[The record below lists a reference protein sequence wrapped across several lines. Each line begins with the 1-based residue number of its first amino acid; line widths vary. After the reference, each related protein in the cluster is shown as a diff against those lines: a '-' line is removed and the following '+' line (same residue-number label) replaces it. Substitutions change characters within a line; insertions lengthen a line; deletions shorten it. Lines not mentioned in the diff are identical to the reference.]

1 MLRTLHI
8 TIGIEYQQKELFE
21 KALLDHNINF
31 EMDGGHLPKK
41 VSPYYKELDI
51 IPCRYYLSGSK
62 DWKDVINNPQNMNLY
77 DEFSKPFY
85 IFLLQNEFINN
96 YLKQFYALE
105 KFKDFFIPNG
115 SHLLCSYDSYIQHED
130 VITFGSETI
139 NNLSRL
145 GLGIDY
151 NHACYD

>member
-62 DWKDVINNPQNMNLY
+62 DWKDVINRPLA
-77 DEFSKPFY
+77 KV
-85 IFLLQNEFINN
+85 
-96 YLKQFYALE
+96 
-105 KFKDFFIPNG
+105 
-115 SHLLCSYDSYIQHED
+115 
-130 VITFGSETI
+130 VIASSSGLPVQR
-139 NNLSRL
+139 LS
-145 GLGIDY
+145 
-151 NHACYD
+151 